1 MMERGAARIQL
12 EKILYIHFLVGVQ
25 PIQDLSMVADRDW
38 LMFQLY
44 VKNTFLKGTYSN
56 KFT

>member
-25 PIQDLSMVADRDW
+25 PIQDLSIVADRDW
-38 LMFQLY
+38 LMFQFY
-44 VKNTFLKGTYSN
+44 VKNTFLNGDLQ
-56 KFT
+56 